1 MNIVKSGSF
10 NFHNCSKEQIK
21 YLKKVC
27 THYDFEKEKYFN
39 NFIYKNKV
47 FKAPLYNPKILE
59 IVSKYAYKD
68 FTYST
73 STQHNLD
80 IKISLRD
87 DQLKAVDSIIQTL
100 KENNTCILQAMPS
113 FGKSFILPFIIN
125 KIQQPT
131 LILVDRTDLVIQ
143 MQNEF
148 SVNAHIHL
156 QQIKDFS
163 GNLIEIST
171 FQWLLNNIDNIDKN
185 KYGLIII
192 DEAHVIGALAFTNIL
207 SAFNAKY
214 RLGLTATPTRSD
226 GNQKLLNDSLGTH
239 KVLGLAKY
247 LPIEY
252 IMKKTGRSMISM
264 QRGFAEAYISF
275 LSSDLLRDIL
285 SKHNYKKCTMIYSN
299 YKVVHSKISST
310 LTDLGVNHR
319 IIDGNT
325 PSTLRTQYLGE
336 LETGEVNVIISGV
349 ILNKGISIK
358 RLEHIINLHPLTK
371 EALEQL
377 IGRLRRIYKE
387 PKKPIF
393 YDYWF
398 GGILYK
404 QGLKRINFFKVFKS
418 PLDSISTLP

>member
-1 MNIVKSGSF
+1 MHIIKKGSF
-10 NFHNCSKEQIK
+10 NFHNCNKEQIA

-27 THYDFEKEKYFN
+27 THYDFEKEKFFKNY
-39 NFIYKNKV
+39 IYKNKV
-47 FKAPLYNPKILE
+47 FQAPLYNPKVID
-59 IVSKYAYKD
+59 IVNKNKCED
-68 FTYST
+68 LTYSIIK
-73 STQHNLD
+73 QHNLN
-80 IKISLRD
+80 IELSLRD
-87 DQLKAVDSIIQTL
+87 DQVKAVNSIIHTL
-100 KENNTCILQAMPS
+100 KEHNTCILQAMPS

-156 QQIKDFS
+156 QQVKEFS
-163 GNLIEIST
+163 NALIEIST
-171 FQWLLNNIDNIDKN
+171 FQWLLNNIDKIDKN

-252 IMKKTGRSMISM
+252 IMKRTGRSMVSM
-264 QRGFAEAYISF
+264 QKRFAEAYINF
-275 LSSDLLRDIL
+275 LSSDLIKDIL
-285 SKHNYKKCTMIYSN
+285 IQHKYDKCTMIHSN
-299 YKVVHSKISST
+299 YKKIHSIISSV
-310 LTDLGVNHR
+310 LTSLQVKHR
-319 IIDGNT
+319 IIDGST
-325 PSTLRTQYLGE
+325 PAILRTQYLKE
-336 LETGEVNVIISGV
+336 LEEGEINVIISGV

-377 IGRLRRIYKE
+377 IGRLRRIYKT

-398 GGILYK
+398 GGILYN
-404 QGLKRINFFKVFKS
+404 QGIKRVNFFKGFKAE
-418 PLDSISTLP
+418 LDSLFIH

>member
-1 MNIVKSGSF
+1 MHIIKKGSF
-10 NFHNCSKEQIK
+10 NFHNCNKEQIA

-27 THYDFEKEKYFN
+27 THYDFEKEKFFKNY
-39 NFIYKNKV
+39 IYKNKV
-47 FKAPLYNPKILE
+47 FQAPLYNPKVID
-59 IVSKYAYKD
+59 IVNKNKCED
-68 FTYST
+68 LTYSIIK
-73 STQHNLD
+73 QHNLN
-80 IKISLRD
+80 IELSLRD
-87 DQLKAVDSIIQTL
+87 DQVKAVNSIIHTL
-100 KENNTCILQAMPS
+100 KEHNTCILQAMPS

-156 QQIKDFS
+156 QQVKEFS
-163 GNLIEIST
+163 NALIEIST
-171 FQWLLNNIDNIDKN
+171 FQWLLNNIDKIDKN

-252 IMKKTGRSMISM
+252 IMKRTGRSMVSM
-264 QRGFAEAYISF
+264 QKRFAEAYINF
-275 LSSDLLRDIL
+275 LSLDLIKDIL
-285 SKHNYKKCTMIYSN
+285 IQHKYDKCTMIHSN
-299 YKVVHSKISST
+299 YKKIHSIISSV
-310 LTDLGVNHR
+310 LTSLQVKHR
-319 IIDGNT
+319 IIDGST
-325 PSTLRTQYLGE
+325 PAILRTQYLKE
-336 LETGEVNVIISGV
+336 LEEGEINVIISGV

-377 IGRLRRIYKE
+377 IGRLRRIYKT

-398 GGILYK
+398 GGILYN
-404 QGLKRINFFKVFKS
+404 QGIKRVNFFKGFKAE
-418 PLDSISTLP
+418 LDSLFIH

>member
-1 MNIVKSGSF
+1 MYIVKSGSF
-10 NFHNCSKEQIK
+10 NFHDCNKEQIQ

-39 NFIYKNKV
+39 NYTYKSKV
-47 FKAPLYNPKILE
+47 FKAPLYNLKVID
-59 IVSKYAYKD
+59 IVNKNTFKD
-68 FTYST
+68 STYST
-73 STQHNLD
+73 PTQHNLD

-87 DQLKAVDSIIQTL
+87 DQLKAVDSIIHTL
-100 KENNTCILQAMPS
+100 KEHNTCILQAMPS

-156 QQIKDFS
+156 QQVKEFS
-163 GNLIEIST
+163 NALIEIST
-171 FQWLLNNIDNIDKN
+171 FQWLLNNIDKIDKN

-252 IMKKTGRSMISM
+252 IMKRTGRSMVSM
-264 QRGFAEAYISF
+264 QKGFAEAYVNF
-275 LSSDLLRDIL
+275 LSPDLIKDIL
-285 SKHNYKKCTMIYSN
+285 IQHKYDKCTIIYSN
-299 YKVVHSKISST
+299 YKVVHSKISSV
-310 LTDLGVNHR
+310 LTSLQVKHR
-319 IIDGNT
+319 IINGGT
-325 PSTLRTQYLGE
+325 PVILRTQYLNE
-336 LETGEVNVIISGV
+336 LEEGEINIIISGV

-358 RLEHIINLHPLTK
+358 RLERIINLHPLTK

-377 IGRLRRIYKE
+377 IGRLRRIYKT

-398 GGILYK
+398 GGILYN
-404 QGLKRINFFKVFKS
+404 QGIKRVSFFKGFKAE
-418 PLDSISTLP
+418 LDSLFIH

>member
-1 MNIVKSGSF
+1 MHIIKKGSF
-10 NFHNCSKEQIK
+10 NFHNCNKEQIA

-27 THYDFEKEKYFN
+27 THYDFEKEKFFKNY
-39 NFIYKNKV
+39 IYKNKV
-47 FKAPLYNPKILE
+47 FQAPLYNLKVID
-59 IVSKYAYKD
+59 IVNKNKCED
-68 FTYST
+68 LTYSIIK
-73 STQHNLD
+73 QHNLN
-80 IKISLRD
+80 IELSLRD
-87 DQLKAVDSIIQTL
+87 DQVKAVESIISTL
-100 KENNTCILQAMPS
+100 KEYNTCILQAMPS

-156 QQIKDFS
+156 QQVKEFS
-163 GNLIEIST
+163 NALIEIST
-171 FQWLLNNIDNIDKN
+171 FQWLLNNIDKIDKN

-252 IMKKTGRSMISM
+252 IMKRTGRSMVSM
-264 QRGFAEAYISF
+264 QKGFAEAYVNF
-275 LSSDLLRDIL
+275 LSSDLIKDIL
-285 SKHNYKKCTMIYSN
+285 IQHKYDKCTMIYSN
-299 YKVVHSKISST
+299 YKKIHSIISSV
-310 LTDLGVNHR
+310 LTSLQVKHR
-319 IIDGNT
+319 IIDGST
-325 PSTLRTQYLGE
+325 PAILRTQYLNE
-336 LETGEVNVIISGV
+336 LEEGEINVIISGV

-377 IGRLRRIYKE
+377 IGRLRRIYKT

-398 GGILYK
+398 GGILYN
-404 QGLKRINFFKVFKS
+404 QGKKRVNFFKGFKAE
-418 PLDSISTLP
+418 LDSLFIH

>member
-1 MNIVKSGSF
+1 MHIIKKGSF
-10 NFHNCSKEQIK
+10 NFHNCNKEQIA

-27 THYDFEKEKYFN
+27 THYDFEKEKFFKNY
-39 NFIYKNKV
+39 IYKNKV
-47 FKAPLYNPKILE
+47 FQAPLYNPKVID
-59 IVSKYAYKD
+59 IVNKNKCED
-68 FTYST
+68 LTYSIIK
-73 STQHNLD
+73 QHNLNLEL
-80 IKISLRD
+80 SLRD
-87 DQLKAVDSIIQTL
+87 DQVKAVNSIIHTL
-100 KENNTCILQAMPS
+100 KEHNTCILQAMPS

-156 QQIKDFS
+156 QQVKEFS
-163 GNLIEIST
+163 NALIEIST
-171 FQWLLNNIDNIDKN
+171 FQWLLNNIDKIDKN

-252 IMKKTGRSMISM
+252 IMKRTGRSMVSM
-264 QRGFAEAYISF
+264 QKGFAEAYVNF
-275 LSSDLLRDIL
+275 LSSDLIKDIL
-285 SKHNYKKCTMIYSN
+285 IQHKYDKCTMIYSN
-299 YKVVHSKISST
+299 YKKIHSIISSV
-310 LTDLGVNHR
+310 LTSLQVKHR
-319 IIDGNT
+319 IIDGST
-325 PSTLRTQYLGE
+325 PAILRTQYLNE
-336 LETGEVNVIISGV
+336 LEEGEINVIISGV

-377 IGRLRRIYKE
+377 IGRLRRIYKT

-398 GGILYK
+398 GGILYN
-404 QGLKRINFFKVFKS
+404 QGIKRVNFFKGFKAE
-418 PLDSISTLP
+418 LDSLFIH

>member
-1 MNIVKSGSF
+1 MYIVKSGSF
-10 NFHNCSKEQIK
+10 NFHDCNKEQIQ

-39 NFIYKNKV
+39 NYTYKSKV
-47 FKAPLYNPKILE
+47 FKAPLYNPKVID
-59 IVSKYAYKD
+59 IVSKNTFKD
-68 FTYST
+68 KTYSNII
-73 STQHNLD
+73 QHNLQ
-80 IKISLRD
+80 IELSLRD
-87 DQLKAVDSIIQTL
+87 DQVKAVDSIIHTL
-100 KENNTCILQAMPS
+100 KEHNTCILQAMPS

-156 QQIKDFS
+156 QQVKEFS
-163 GNLIEIST
+163 NALIEVST
-171 FQWLLNNIDNIDKN
+171 FQWLLNNIDKIDKN

-252 IMKKTGRSMISM
+252 IMKRTGRSMVSM
-264 QRGFAEAYISF
+264 QKGFAEAYVNF
-275 LSSDLLRDIL
+275 LSSDLIKDIL
-285 SKHNYKKCTMIYSN
+285 VQHKYDKCTMIYSN
-299 YKVVHSKISST
+299 YKKIHLRISSI
-310 LTDLGVNHR
+310 LTDMNIPHR
-319 IIDGNT
+319 IIDGGT
-325 PSTLRTQYLGE
+325 TSVLRTQYLNE
-336 LETGEVNVIISGV
+336 LEEGEINVIISGV

-377 IGRLRRIYKE
+377 IGRLRRIYIT

-398 GGILYK
+398 GGILYN
-404 QGLKRINFFKVFKS
+404 QGIKRVNFFKGFKAE
-418 PLDSISTLP
+418 LDSLFIH

>member
-1 MNIVKSGSF
+1 MHIIKKGSF
-10 NFHNCSKEQIK
+10 NFHNCNKEQIA

-27 THYDFEKEKYFN
+27 THYDFEKEKFFKNY
-39 NFIYKNKV
+39 IYKNKV
-47 FKAPLYNPKILE
+47 FQAPLYNPKVID
-59 IVSKYAYKD
+59 IVNKNKCED
-68 FTYST
+68 LTYSIIK
-73 STQHNLD
+73 QHNLN
-80 IKISLRD
+80 IELSLRD
-87 DQLKAVDSIIQTL
+87 DQVKAVNSIIHTL
-100 KENNTCILQAMPS
+100 KEHNTCILQAMPS

-156 QQIKDFS
+156 QQVKEFS
-163 GNLIEIST
+163 NALIEIST
-171 FQWLLNNIDNIDKN
+171 FQWLLNNIDKIDKN

-252 IMKKTGRSMISM
+252 IMKRTGRSMVSM
-264 QRGFAEAYISF
+264 QKGFAEAYVNF
-275 LSSDLLRDIL
+275 LSSDLIKDIL
-285 SKHNYKKCTMIYSN
+285 IQHKYDKCTMIYSN
-299 YKVVHSKISST
+299 YKKIHSIISSV
-310 LTDLGVNHR
+310 LTSLQVKHR
-319 IIDGNT
+319 IIDGST
-325 PSTLRTQYLGE
+325 PAVLRTQYLNE
-336 LETGEVNVIISGV
+336 LEEGEINVIISGV

-377 IGRLRRIYKE
+377 IGRLRRIYKT

-398 GGILYK
+398 GGILYN
-404 QGLKRINFFKVFKS
+404 QGIKRVNFFKGFKAE
-418 PLDSISTLP
+418 LDSLFIH